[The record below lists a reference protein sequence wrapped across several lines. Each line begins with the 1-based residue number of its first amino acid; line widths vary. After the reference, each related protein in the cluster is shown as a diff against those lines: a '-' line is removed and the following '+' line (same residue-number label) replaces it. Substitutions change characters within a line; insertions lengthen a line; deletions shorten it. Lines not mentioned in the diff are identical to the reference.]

1 MASLLNLEHPTVR
14 EGSPPTN
21 YEREALAGR
30 FDSTPISALFFSS
43 ANVDALHEAIR
54 YGVFVQTNQQEVVGR
69 QSDGELLIIM
79 RSVYLLEL
87 ADAER
92 RSINTPDPP
101 LEAVRYLN
109 GAVLD
114 YAVPMV
120 LKEIAAYKK
129 YAAEVDKVPVPLEHP
144 TSASSAG
151 LRNVN

>member
-1 MASLLNLEHPTVR
+1 MASILHLEHPTVY
-14 EGSPPTN
+14 ESSPPKN

-30 FDSTPISALFFSS
+30 FDSTPTSTLFFSS

-54 YGVFVQTNQQEVVGR
+54 YGVWQQSNQQEVVGR

-92 RSINTPDPP
+92 QSINKPDPT
-101 LEAVRYLN
+101 LEQVRYLN
-109 GAVLD
+109 AAVLE
-114 YAVPMV
+114 YAVPFV
-120 LKEIAAYKK
+120 LKEVAAFKHYI
-129 YAAEVDKVPVPLEHP
+129 AEVDQVPVPLAHP

-151 LRNVN
+151 LKNAN